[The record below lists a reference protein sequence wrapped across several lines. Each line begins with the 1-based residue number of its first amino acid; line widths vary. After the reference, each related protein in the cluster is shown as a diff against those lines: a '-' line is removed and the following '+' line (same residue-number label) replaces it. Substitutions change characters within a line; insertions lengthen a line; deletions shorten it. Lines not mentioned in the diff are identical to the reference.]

1 MSLITTIHTDGA
13 CAQNTDKVG
22 GWALV
27 LNHGESVLSGY
38 EFDTTNNR
46 MELVA
51 IRAAVTL
58 AKTDRAVDIRSDS
71 EWAVNSLNGKNSVK
85 SNVDLVVEIQGLIEQ
100 HGRVTLTWIRRDTE
114 PSHIRAD
121 QMAKRQVEI
130 GRKAQAD
137 VAVQNPP
144 EGVDTDAEEE

>member
-1 MSLITTIHTDGA
+1 MGLITTIHTDGA

-27 LNHGESVLSGY
+27 LNHGETVLSGY

-58 AKTDRAVDIRSDS
+58 AKTDRAVNIRSDS
-71 EWAVNSLNGKNSVK
+71 EWAVNSLTGKNKVK
-85 SNVDLVVEIQGLIEQ
+85 ANIDLVDEIKGLIEQ
-100 HGRVTLTWIRRDTE
+100 HGKVTLTWIRRNSE
-114 PSHIRAD
+114 PSHARAD
-121 QMAKRQVEI
+121 KMAKRQVEV
-130 GRKAQAD
+130 GRKAKAD
-137 VAVQNPP
+137 IAVQNTP
-144 EGVDTDAEEE
+144 EGVDTDGEEE

>member
-13 CAQNTDKVG
+13 CAQNTDKIG

-58 AKTDRAVDIRSDS
+58 AKKDRAVDIRSDS

-85 SNVDLVVEIQGLIEQ
+85 ANVDLVVEITALIEQ
-100 HGRVTLTWIRRDTE
+100 HGRVTLTWIKRDTE

-121 QMAKRQVEI
+121 TMAKRQVEV
-130 GRKAQAD
+130 GRKAQAEIAGND
-137 VAVQNPP
+137 APK
-144 EGVDTDAEEE
+144 GVDNDGEEE